1 MQAIYHLYCPLLLLT
16 FAYDINI
23 ERLEVPCLISTVG
36 SVSQLTVG
44 T

>member
-1 MQAIYHLYCPLLLLT
+1 MQAIYHLYCPPLLLT
-16 FAYDINI
+16 FEYDINS